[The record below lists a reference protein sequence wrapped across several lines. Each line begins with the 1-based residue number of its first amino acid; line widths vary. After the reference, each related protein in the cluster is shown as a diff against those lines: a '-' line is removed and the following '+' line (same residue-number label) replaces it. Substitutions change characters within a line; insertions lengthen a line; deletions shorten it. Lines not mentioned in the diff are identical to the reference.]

1 LYLKNNPE
9 DIYGLDIEADSLTPT
24 VIYCVCVRNLL
35 TEEELTFYN
44 KEEFNAWFT
53 GSYTLVGHNLLSF
66 DAPNLNRLW
75 GSSIDLGRCIDTLV
89 LSYLYNPALEGGH
102 SLAAWGERLRFPKG
116 DFSDWSR
123 LSPEMVEYCK
133 QDVRLTLR
141 VYQALQK
148 KMLLL
153 GFSEKSCHIEH
164 RIREIIDQQQLHGFW
179 FDKNRAERL
188 LRNLRELQSSLSK
201 SIQELFPPKRYLAKT
216 GTLRRTQRGC
226 INAQYGKD
234 VERYP
239 EVITSEEEGT
249 YECYDFQEFNLGS
262 PKQRVERLLE
272 LGWVP
277 QDFTKKGFPKVDED
291 SLVKFAELSGH
302 KAVGALAEWL
312 VLQGR
317 TSMIEGWL
325 NNLGDDSR
333 IHGEIL
339 SCGATTR
346 RMVHFRPN
354 TANIPSGAKA
364 RYGHECRSLWG
375 VETGKGLVLV
385 GADASGLENVGLLH
399 YLNNKEAT
407 KILSQKKPNDV
418 HSMNARMLSEILGR
432 EIDREYGAK
441 TGYFA
446 WLFGAYPAKL
456 GSIVKG
462 PPSDGEKMI
471 EVFFKNVPGLKALI
485 NDVQYEWKH
494 SSGRLRTVDGGF
506 VLCPSAGASLNYRI
520 QSLGAVVM
528 KLACILLYDE
538 VKRQNLWFEYCGNI
552 HDEWQMVCKEEDGDR
567 LGKLA
572 VQSMTKAAEE
582 LKFNVALSG
591 EYKLGLTWADT
602 H

>member
-249 YECYDFQEFNLGS
+249 
-262 PKQRVERLLE
+262 
-272 LGWVP
+272 
-277 QDFTKKGFPKVDED
+277 
-291 SLVKFAELSGH
+291 
-302 KAVGALAEWL
+302 
-312 VLQGR
+312 
-317 TSMIEGWL
+317 
-325 NNLGDDSR
+325 
-333 IHGEIL
+333 
-339 SCGATTR
+339 
-346 RMVHFRPN
+346 
-354 TANIPSGAKA
+354 
-364 RYGHECRSLWG
+364 
-375 VETGKGLVLV
+375 
-385 GADASGLENVGLLH
+385 
-399 YLNNKEAT
+399 
-407 KILSQKKPNDV
+407 
-418 HSMNARMLSEILGR
+418 
-432 EIDREYGAK
+432 
-441 TGYFA
+441 
-446 WLFGAYPAKL
+446 
-456 GSIVKG
+456 
-462 PPSDGEKMI
+462 
-471 EVFFKNVPGLKALI
+471 
-485 NDVQYEWKH
+485 
-494 SSGRLRTVDGGF
+494 
-506 VLCPSAGASLNYRI
+506 
-520 QSLGAVVM
+520 
-528 KLACILLYDE
+528 
-538 VKRQNLWFEYCGNI
+538 
-552 HDEWQMVCKEEDGDR
+552 
-567 LGKLA
+567 
-572 VQSMTKAAEE
+572 
-582 LKFNVALSG
+582 
-591 EYKLGLTWADT
+591 
-602 H
+602 